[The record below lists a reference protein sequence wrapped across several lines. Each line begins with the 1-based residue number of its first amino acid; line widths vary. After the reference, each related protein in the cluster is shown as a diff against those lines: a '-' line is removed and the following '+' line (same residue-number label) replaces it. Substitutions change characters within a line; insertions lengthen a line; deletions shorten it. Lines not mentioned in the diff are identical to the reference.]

1 VGVNSKAVA
10 WRKEEE
16 SMERRVVITGLG
28 MVTPLGTGVES
39 NWEALCAGKSGIRRI
54 EKFDASAFPSQIAG
68 EVQGFRSEDFLDKQH
83 VRRLDVFIHYAV
95 ASARM
100 AVEDAGLKI
109 TDKNGHRVGC
119 VTGSGLG
126 GLTMLEHYHSVLLE
140 QGPKRISPFF
150 IPGIIANMAPGQ
162 IAIEFGA
169 KGPNLSIET
178 ACAASGHAIGESFR
192 LIKEGRA
199 DAMISGGA
207 EAVVTPLALGG
218 FCSMRAL
225 STRNDEPEKAS
236 RPFELNRDGF
246 VMAEGAGIMILEE
259 MNQALERGA
268 HVYAEVAGYGMSADA
283 YHISAPE
290 PDGGGAVLC
299 MRNALEDAGF
309 KPGDIDYINAHGT
322 STKLNDESET
332 RAIKTVF
339 EEHAYKLAVS
349 STKSMTGHLLG
360 GAGGIEAIYTALSIK
375 HGMMPPTINYE
386 TPDPDCDLDFV
397 PNVARKGRI
406 RAAMSNS
413 FGFGGTNASLILK
426 AFELS

>member
-1 VGVNSKAVA
+1 
-10 WRKEEE
+10 
-16 SMERRVVITGLG
+16 
-28 MVTPLGTGVES
+28 
-39 NWEALCAGKSGIRRI
+39 
-54 EKFDASAFPSQIAG
+54 
-68 EVQGFRSEDFLDKQH
+68 
-83 VRRLDVFIHYAV
+83 
-95 ASARM
+95 
-100 AVEDAGLKI
+100 
-109 TDKNGHRVGC
+109 
-119 VTGSGLG
+119 
-126 GLTMLEHYHSVLLE
+126 MLEHYHKVLLE
-140 QGPKRISPFF
+140 QGPRRISPFF

-178 ACAASGHAIGESFR
+178 ACAASCHAIGESFR
-192 LIKEGRA
+192 LIKEGKA

-246 VMAEGAGIMILEE
+246 VMAEGAGIMIIEE

-268 HVYAEVAGYGMSADA
+268 HIYAEVAGYGMSADA
-283 YHISAPE
+283 YHVSAPE

-332 RAIKTVF
+332 KAIKRF
-339 EEHAYKLAVS
+339 LK
-349 STKSMTGHLLG
+349 ST
-360 GAGGIEAIYTALSIK
+360 
-375 HGMMPPTINYE
+375 PTRW
-386 TPDPDCDLDFV
+386 L
-397 PNVARKGRI
+397 
-406 RAAMSNS
+406 
-413 FGFGGTNASLILK
+413 
-426 AFELS
+426 